1 VSKALTGSKASL
13 KINGVKVA
21 FVGGVNV
28 QIDDTLTPI
37 DVIDQLETA
46 EFAETGHSATISCTL
61 FKIDANSLIELGI
74 RTTNIKDILT
84 QPELTIEIYNAAE
97 DKVEASVS
105 GVKLES
111 SSGSVDARG
120 VWQGSWSF
128 RGRIGSIN

>member
-1 VSKALTGSKASL
+1 MSKALTGSKASL

-21 FVGGVNV
+21 YIGGINV
-28 QIDDTLTPI
+28 QIDDQLTPI
-37 DVIDQLETA
+37 DVIDQIETA
-46 EFAETGHSATISCTL
+46 EFAETGHSATISATL
-61 FKIDANSLIELGI
+61 FKVDSNSLIELGI

-97 DKVEASVS
+97 DKVEASIS

-128 RGRIGSIN
+128 RGRIGQIF